1 MKISRLILIVGV
13 LGVWSA
19 SYAQKLSAEQELAAG
34 LRFAEL
40 YRWIDAQSHFERA
53 QQLSR
58 PSTRIG
64 VLARIG
70 FLRATMEQRNLAEL
84 TRIFAALEQNP
95 IVRRHAD
102 VRMWLYIAKGDCD
115 NELQFPE
122 VARRDWE
129 HVKDIAA
136 ATRNAKWSY
145 RADGEL
151 SIPYYYSGDLATSR
165 KLVSQALAA
174 ADSAKDAASVIRLL
188 THIGTVYIMRGQVA
202 PGMERLRKAEETALA
217 APETG
222 YPVVVKEGQ
231 ILGLIASGKLSEAEA
246 NANQIITR
254 TKAQVRRIHET
265 QTRLMLAQVYEKQ
278 NKLPDAIREIEL
290 AIQMA
295 QAGNFYHQLAK
306 AQMRLSDIYGRAG
319 KLAEAAKYADRA
331 LGSTRNSGIISAM
344 PIRMQFL
351 ATLRVRQGRHAEAD
365 LMYRRAE
372 DQVDAQLALTPTGA
386 RHLLLKSTSDI
397 YTEHFALIAEH
408 RPSVSAAY
416 RIIERVRGRILA
428 DLLRNGSLGKTG
440 DTAAEREISA
450 LRLRLARAT
459 SPTDI
464 ARTRDAIFFAR
475 HKRWIAEE
483 PQSTTMVR
491 RQAGRV
497 LPISAVQRHLDSSDL
512 LVEYVF
518 TAAKAYALVITKS
531 QARLANLGDRGPID
545 AAAGRFIDAIRAKQ
559 QALTEGDALARLVFS
574 SIPEVRNHSNLII
587 APDAQLHSVPFA
599 ALVMGGK
606 RLIETHSLVRAP
618 SASTYVLLQRKTTN
632 AIGRSLLAVGGVRYN
647 ADASRIAQ
655 QRGYK
660 LGNLPGSRDEAIA
673 AADVLAPILQDRL
686 LLEGREATET
696 ALKQAVRT
704 PRTLIHLGVHGI
716 ASDQPDRG
724 ALVFL
729 PDASA
734 GEDGLLEVPEIVR
747 LRLRSDLAVL
757 SACDTAVG
765 IVQGQEGVANLSRA
779 FLLAGS
785 RSVVS
790 TLWAIDD
797 AFSATL
803 MRSFYSSLAQGMPK
817 AAALVAASGISFS
830 GSRTRPFPGIG
841 PDTCSKGMAAHLSFV
856 WPRIDPTKVA
866 PCAPFGQRLVSCVVG
881 SELRAP
887 RRSHK

>member
-1 MKISRLILIVGV
+1 MKLSRLILIVGI
-13 LGVWSA
+13 LGTGSA
-19 SYAQKLSAEQELAAG
+19 SYAQKLSVEQELAAG
-34 LRFAEL
+34 LRYAEL
-40 YRWIDAQSHFERA
+40 YRWIDAQPHFQRA
-53 QQLSR
+53 QQISR
-58 PSTRIG
+58 PSTRTG

-70 FLRATMEQRNLAEL
+70 YLRATMEQRNLAQL
-84 TRIFAALEQNP
+84 TGAFAALEQNP
-95 IVRRHAD
+95 IVRRHSD

-122 VARRDWE
+122 FARRDWE
-129 HVKDIAA
+129 LVKGLAE
-136 ATRNAKWSY
+136 ATRNYKWTY

-151 SIPYYYSGDLATSR
+151 SIPYYYAGDLATSR

-174 ADSAKDAASVIRLL
+174 AEKAGDGASVIRLL
-188 THIGTVYIMRGQVA
+188 THIGTVYIMHDQLA
-202 PGMERLRKAEETALA
+202 PGMERLRKAEETASV
-217 APETG
+217 APESG
-222 YPVVVKEGQ
+222 YPVVVKEAQ
-231 ILGLIASGKLSEAEA
+231 ILGLIKSGKLSEAEA
-246 NANQIITR
+246 LANQIITR
-254 TKAQVRRIHET
+254 TKSQDRRIHEA

-278 NKLPDAIREIEL
+278 NKLPGAFREIEL
-290 AIQMA
+290 AIAMA

-306 AQMRLSDIYGRAG
+306 AQMLLSDIYGRAG
-319 KLAEAAKYADRA
+319 NIAEAAKYADRA
-331 LGSTRNSGIISAM
+331 LRSTRNSGIISAL
-344 PIRMQFL
+344 PIRMQLL

-365 LMYRRAE
+365 VMYRRAE

-386 RHLLLKSTSDI
+386 KHLLLKSTSDI
-397 YTEHFALIAEH
+397 YTEHFALLAEH
-408 RPSVSAAY
+408 RPNVSAAY
-416 RIIERVRGRILA
+416 GIIERVRGRILA
-428 DLLRNGSLGKTG
+428 DLLRRGSLGSPG
-440 DTAAEREISA
+440 NPAAEREISA

-459 SPTDI
+459 SPADI

-483 PQSTTMVR
+483 PPSTTIVR

-497 LPISAVQRHLDSSDL
+497 LPISTVQRYLEPSDL
-512 LVEYVF
+512 LIEYVF
-518 TAAKAYALVITKS
+518 TAAKAYAVVITKS
-531 QARLANLGDRGPID
+531 QARLTKLGDRGPID
-545 AAAGRFIDAIRAKQ
+545 AAAGRLIDAIRAKQ
-559 QALTEGDALARLVFS
+559 QALTEGDALARLMFS

-587 APDAQLHSVPFA
+587 VPDAQLHSVPFA
-599 ALVMGGK
+599 ALVVGSK
-606 RLIETHSLVRAP
+606 RLIQTHSLVRAP
-618 SASTYVLLQRKTTN
+618 SASTYVLLQQKTRN
-632 AIGRSLLAVGGVRYN
+632 ATGRSLLAVGGVRYN

-660 LGNLPGSRDEAIA
+660 FDNLPGSRDEAIA
-673 AADVLAPILQDRL
+673 AADALAPILQERL

-696 ALKQAVRT
+696 AVKEAVRT
-704 PRTLIHLGVHGI
+704 PRTLIHFGVHGI

-757 SACDTAVG
+757 SACETAVG
-765 IVQGQEGVANLSRA
+765 TVQGQEGVANLSRA

-817 AAALVAASGISFS
+817 AAALVAAQRYIVQRF
-830 GSRTRPFPGIG
+830 
-841 PDTCSKGMAAHLSFV
+841 PDTAVPWYWAGYLIEGDGGTPLLSARQPVLRPDQRSSKH
-856 WPRIDPTKVA
+856 P
-866 PCAPFGQRLVSCVVG
+866 VG
-881 SELRAP
+881 SVSRFLDSAL
-887 RRSHK
+887 

>member
-1 MKISRLILIVGV
+1 MKSFRLILIVGV
-13 LGVWSA
+13 LGVGSA
-19 SYAQKLSAEQELAAG
+19 SYAQKVSAEQELAAG
-34 LRFAEL
+34 LRLAEF
-40 YRWIDAQSHFERA
+40 YRWIDAQPHFQRA

-58 PSTRIG
+58 PSTRTG

-70 FLRATMEQRNLAEL
+70 YLRATMEQRNLADL
-84 TRIFAALEQNP
+84 TVTFAALEQNP

-102 VRMWLYIAKGDCD
+102 IRMWLYIAKGDCD

-129 HVKDIAA
+129 LVKALAD
-136 ATRNAKWSY
+136 ATRNHKWSY

-165 KLVSQALAA
+165 RLVSQALAA
-174 ADSAKDAASVIRLL
+174 AKAAKDDASVIRLL
-188 THIGTVYIMRGQVA
+188 THIGSVYITRGEVA
-202 PGMERLRKAEETALA
+202 AGMERLQTAEANALA
-217 APETG
+217 APDTG

-231 ILGLIASGKLSEAEA
+231 ILGLIASGKLAEAESLA
-246 NANQIITR
+246 GEIINR
-254 TKAQVRRIHET
+254 TKAQGRRIHEC
-265 QTRLMLAQVYEKQ
+265 QTRLMLARVYEKQ
-278 NKLPDAIREIEL
+278 NKMPDAIREIEV

-295 QAGNFYHQLAK
+295 QAGNFYHQLAQ

-319 KLAEAAKYADRA
+319 NLPEAAKYADRA
-331 LGSTRNSGIISAM
+331 LRSTRNSGIISAL
-344 PIRMQFL
+344 PGRMQLL

-386 RHLLLKSTSDI
+386 RYLLLKSTSDI

-408 RPSVSAAY
+408 LPSVSAGY
-416 RIIERVRGRILA
+416 QIIERVRGRILA
-428 DLLRNGSLGKTG
+428 DLLRRGSLGKTG
-440 DTAAEREISA
+440 NPAAEREISA

-459 SPTDI
+459 SPAEI

-475 HKRWIAEE
+475 HKRWIADE
-483 PQSTTMVR
+483 PPSTTTVR

-497 LPISAVQRHLDSSDL
+497 LPISTVQRHLGPSDL

-518 TAAKAYALVITKS
+518 TASKAYALVITKS
-531 QARLANLGDRGPID
+531 QARLAKLGNRAPID
-545 AAAGRFIDAIRAKQ
+545 SAAGRFIAAIRGKQ
-559 QALTEGDALARLVFS
+559 QAFTEGDALARLVFS

-587 APDAQLHSVPFA
+587 VPDAQLHSVPVA
-599 ALVMGGK
+599 ALVVGGK
-606 RLIETHSLVRAP
+606 RLIETHALVRAP
-618 SASTYVLLQRKTTN
+618 SASTYVLLQRKTTT
-632 AIGRSLLAVGGVRYN
+632 APGRSLLAVGGVRYN

-660 LGNLPGSRDEAIA
+660 LDNLPGSRDEAIA
-673 AADVLAPILQDRL
+673 AADALAPILPDRL
-686 LLEGREATET
+686 LLQDRNATET
-696 ALKQAVRT
+696 AVKQAVRT

-729 PDASA
+729 PDAPA

-747 LRLRSDLAVL
+747 LQLRSDLAVL

-765 IVQGQEGVANLSRA
+765 TVQGQEGVANLSRA

-803 MRSFYSSLAQGMPK
+803 MRSFYSSLAKGMTK
-817 AAALVAASGISFS
+817 SAALVAAQRYIVQRFPETAVPWFWAGYMLEGDGGTPLVRTAEIRPDQRSSLPAVRAAA
-830 GSRTRPFPGIG
+830 SRSIDGGLRP
-841 PDTCSKGMAAHLSFV
+841 
-856 WPRIDPTKVA
+856 A
-866 PCAPFGQRLVSCVVG
+866 PNR
-881 SELRAP
+881 
-887 RRSHK
+887 